1 MYGTPNRLH
10 LTIDRKRHALVVTR
24 PKLSPTE
31 GDRLASLASRW
42 QRIPAFVHYNGGS
55 KLASWNP
62 DIGRRALVAERQ
74 RDFHRRRKE
83 SAAMVS
89 RIDATR
95 QRTAKA
101 KSKER
106 EDTEEEVELERRFR
120 NQVLV
125 VDDHYR
131 RVKGLSLAE
140 MCA

>member
-10 LTIDRKRHALVVTR
+10 LTIDRKRHALVVTGQ
-24 PKLSPTE
+24 KLSPSK
-31 GDRLASLASRW
+31 GGGFAARW
-42 QRIPAFVHYNGGS
+42 QRTPAFVHYNGPS

-62 DIGRRALVAERQ
+62 DTGRRALFAERQ
-74 RDFHRRRKE
+74 RDFHGGRYEE

-95 QRTAKA
+95 QEKAKA
-101 KSKER
+101 MSEER
-106 EDTEEEVELERRFR
+106 GDPEEEVELDRRFR
-120 NQVLV
+120 KQVLV

-131 RVKGLSLAE
+131 RVRGLSLAD